1 MISLDIIVRVAS
13 SVVSVRISLHLL
25 LAKSVYL
32 HSEYIVAM
40 IAPLEHS
47 EQENFGYL
55 ANKFCCCTEKK
66 APHAFAIFVLKSV
79 TASIVRL

>member
-32 HSEYIVAM
+32 RSQLVAQSV
-40 IAPLEHS
+40 PLKHS
-47 EQENFGYL
+47 EQEDFAYL

-66 APHAFAIFVLKSV
+66 DPHAFAIFVLKSV